1 MDFKK
6 FLSWSFIISFVLTI
20 IGSIF
25 TIMHWPFSIGLLSI
39 GLLSIGLLSFGF
51 FIVASVN
58 EILKSKK
65 IEGTEKF
72 MWVMGLLFFGIFTG
86 LLYLL
91 GSRKK
96 II

>member
-6 FLSWSFIISFVLTI
+6 NLPWSFSISFVLII
-20 IGSIF
+20 IGALFKITYMPFANIF
-25 TIMHWPFSIGLLSI
+25 LGFGLFL
-39 GLLSIGLLSFGF
+39 FAF
-51 FIVASVN
+51 FMVGSVY
-58 EILKSKK
+58 EISNSKK

-72 MWVMGLLFFGIFTG
+72 IWIMGFIFFGFFTG

-91 GSRKK
+91 SYRRK

>member
-6 FLSWSFIISFVLTI
+6 ILPLSFIISFVLTI
-20 IGSIF
+20 LGALMKIIHLPFANIF
-25 TIMHWPFSIGLLSI
+25 LTIGLISLVV
-39 GLLSIGLLSFGF
+39 

-72 MWVMGLLFFGIFTG
+72 MWIMGFLFFGMFTG
-86 LLYLL
+86 LLYVLEY
-91 GSRKK
+91 RKK

>member
-6 FLSWSFIISFVLTI
+6 LLPWSFIISFVLTI
-20 IGSIF
+20 FGAIF
-25 TIMHWPFSIGLLSI
+25 KIMHWPFATVFMTIGIMSLVI
-39 GLLSIGLLSFGF
+39 

-65 IEGTEKF
+65 IEGAEKF
-72 MWVMGLLFFGIFTG
+72 MWVMGFLFFGIFTG
-86 LLYLL
+86 LLYLS

>member
-6 FLSWSFIISFVLTI
+6 FLPWSFIISFVLTI
-20 IGSIF
+20 LGALF
-25 TIMHWPFSIGLLSI
+25 KIMHLPFALGLLTIGLL
-39 GLLSIGLLSFGF
+39 LLGF
-51 FIVASVN
+51 FIVVSVN

-65 IEGTEKF
+65 LDGTEKF
-72 MWVMGLLFFGIFTG
+72 MWIMGLLFFGIFTG
-86 LLYLL
+86 LLYLS

>member
-6 FLSWSFIISFVLTI
+6 FLPWLYFISFLLTI
-20 IGSIF
+20 IGAIF
-25 TIMHWPFSIGLLSI
+25 KIIHLPFANIFLSI
-39 GLLSIGLLSFGF
+39 GILTLIVFIIASI
-51 FIVASVN
+51 N

-65 IEGTEKF
+65 IDGTEKF
-72 MWVMGLLFFGIFTG
+72 MWVMGLLFFGTFTG
-86 LLYLL
+86 FLYLL